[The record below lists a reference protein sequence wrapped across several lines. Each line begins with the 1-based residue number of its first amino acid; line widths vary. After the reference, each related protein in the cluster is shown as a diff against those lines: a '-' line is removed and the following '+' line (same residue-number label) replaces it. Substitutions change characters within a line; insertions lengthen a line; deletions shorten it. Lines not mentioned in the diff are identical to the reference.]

1 MPVRLARTIS
11 ALLATTI
18 ALGIYLVA
26 AIPVVACSCIG
37 PQPMSAYAGDSNQV
51 IFAGFVQAPDGR
63 GVPVRVSHWFQGPEA
78 SASVWLARDG
88 FEGNGASC
96 GTALPP
102 AGTQW
107 IFVAYR
113 TDGRELGVNLCTPH
127 AAASAAEGQA
137 MFRDAVA
144 TFGQGVVIDPE
155 PSPATPAEPSPATPA
170 STGHSALSAVTG
182 DSALPMP
189 VLIGALGIAF
199 LGIVAGWAFIARRR
213 RDPADMG
220 RGG

>member
-1 MPVRLARTIS
+1 MPARLARTMS
-11 ALLATTI
+11 ALLAAVI

-26 AIPVVACSCIG
+26 AIPVVACSCMG
-37 PQPMSAYAGDSNQV
+37 PQPMSAYAGDSDQV
-51 IFAGFVQAPDGR
+51 IFAGFVQVPDGR
-63 GVPVRVSHWFQGPEA
+63 GVPVQVSHWFQGAEA
-78 SASVWLARDG
+78 SAVVWLASDG
-88 FEGNGASC
+88 FEADGASC

-144 TFGQGVVIDPE
+144 TFGQGVVVDPE
-155 PSPATPAEPSPATPA
+155 PSPARPAVTGGSPATPA
-170 STGHSALSAVTG
+170 VTG
-182 DSALPMP
+182 DLALPMP
-189 VLIGALGIAF
+189 VVIVGLGIAF
-199 LGIVAGWAFIARRR
+199 LGLVAGSVFIARRR
-213 RDPADMG
+213 RDPADTG
-220 RGG
+220 RDG